1 MKTTVIIPSVLRRY
15 TDNTKELKIEG
26 STVTEVLDN
35 LTIKYFPLRNQIL
48 SEYGKLRSYINVY
61 LNDEDIK
68 LTAAENMPLKED
80 DVIKIIP
87 CIIGGVKG

>member
-26 STVTEVLDN
+26 CTVTEVLDN

-87 CIIGGVKG
+87 CIIGGVKD